1 MPPHLA
7 LASFSTPKFSQSSRP
22 FIFNFATTWGGR
34 CLRSFLGVGVFFDAA
49 MFFDLQG
56 FITKFLK
63 YLIGVWYI
71 YSKIK
76 LSKIKYE

>member
-1 MPPHLA
+1 
-7 LASFSTPKFSQSSRP
+7 
-22 FIFNFATTWGGR
+22 
-34 CLRSFLGVGVFFDAA
+34 